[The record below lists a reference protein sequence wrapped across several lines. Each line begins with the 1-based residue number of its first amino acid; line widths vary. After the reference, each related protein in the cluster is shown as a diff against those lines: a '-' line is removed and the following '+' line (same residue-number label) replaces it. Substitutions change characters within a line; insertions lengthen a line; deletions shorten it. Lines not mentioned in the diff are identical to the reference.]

1 MARPG
6 RGLASW
12 QRAGAAAGRE
22 LLAAAFFV
30 ALALLALRP
39 VSGDLTRLTL
49 ASGDPLVDLW
59 TVHWLYSHFFDP
71 SQVFHGNTFHP
82 APHAVLYSD
91 LSLGTVVLLLPLRP
105 FVREPLL
112 VYNLALVAALAFG
125 GWAFHALAR
134 GLGAGRWGGLAAG
147 TLAAFAS
154 HQLFHVYHLNLLGIG
169 WLALFALGLHALAH
183 GPRPWPGAVLA
194 GVSASLSAQTSGY
207 YAVSVALLGLVFAA
221 VCWRRLRQG
230 WRAPALVAAA
240 VLAAALTLPYLC
252 AYLEVRAEQGLRRP
266 LGMSAAMSFDPTR
279 DLGSQGYL
287 HGALLGRGGERL
299 FPGLLLPSLAA
310 LALLRRRPGSAW
322 LGAAAAV
329 FLALSLGPVLR
340 LGPLE
345 LPGPYRLLHAVPPF
359 DGMRHPY
366 TFAAV
371 ATFLLA
377 ALAGTGWASLRLS
390 SRRFAGPILVALACA
405 ETLAPP
411 PQVRKVPPGLPPHYE
426 VLQRLP
432 PGPILEVP
440 PFGVESLIWAAR
452 HGRPMLNGQGSA
464 FVPADTLRL
473 ARTIRNH
480 WLDRVPRDVDRSK
493 PTALLRER
501 FPVRY
506 VVVPARYGRLGDA
519 LDHSHTFRR
528 AGEARDGTRVYEM
541 ARPAPGR

>member
-1 MARPG
+1 MA
-6 RGLASW
+6 
-12 QRAGAAAGRE
+12 
-22 LLAAAFFV
+22 LAAV
-30 ALALLALRP
+30 ALRP
-39 VSGDLTRLTL
+39 VPGNLTRLTL

-59 TVHWLYSHFFDP
+59 TVHWLWAHFFDP
-71 SQVFHGNTFHP
+71 AQVFHGNTFHP

-125 GWAFHALAR
+125 GWGFHALAR
-134 GLGAGRWGGLAAG
+134 GLGSGPWGGLAAG

-154 HQLFHVYHLNLLGIG
+154 HQLYHVYHLNLLGIG
-169 WLALFALGLHALAH
+169 WLALFALGLHRLAH
-183 GPRPWPGAVLA
+183 GRRPWPGALLA
-194 GVSASLSAQTSGY
+194 GLSASLAAQTSGY
-207 YAVSVALLGLVFAA
+207 YAVSVAFLGLVFAA
-221 VCWRRLRQG
+221 ACWRLLRQG
-230 WRAPALVAAA
+230 RRAGA
-240 VLAAALTLPYLC
+240 LAAAAALATVLTAPYLA

-287 HGALLGRGGERL
+287 YGALLGRGGERL
-299 FPGLLLPSLAA
+299 FPGILLPALAA
-310 LALLRRRPGSAW
+310 VALLRRRPGSGW

-329 FLALSLGPVLR
+329 FLVLSLGPVVR
-340 LGPLE
+340 VGSAE
-345 LPGPYRLLHAVPPF
+345 LTGPYRLLHSVPPF

-377 ALAGTGWASLRLS
+377 ALAGAGWGSLRLS
-390 SRRFAGPILVALACA
+390 SRRWAGPLLVALACA

-411 PQVRKVPPGLPPHYE
+411 PQVRKVLPGLPPHYD

-432 PGPILEVP
+432 PGPILEIP

-493 PTALLRER
+493 PAVLLRER

-519 LDHSHTFRR
+519 LDHSQTF
-528 AGEARDGTRVYEM
+528 ALKGTATDGARVYEM
-541 ARPAPGR
+541 ARPAGAGR